1 MIAVALHDRL
11 AVAAIRTSAIG
22 LRMHVEQNVFHNGS
36 SSMAASPNTDSK
48 AIAAFVETPNFTK
61 IESLRFLGRG
71 LSSTLLFDFS
81 NFGSGY
87 QRLCLARVPRPSGCE
102 VIVDNLDGLRHSD
115 PCDSHLSFFLPWL
128 ERARFYHGRR
138 SGLSQEFV

>member
-1 MIAVALHDRL
+1 MVDHLCDRCCASRPSGGGGYPNERYWL
-11 AVAAIRTSAIG
+11 A
-22 LRMHVEQNVFHNGS
+22 NGS

-87 QRLCLARVPRPSGCE
+87 QRLWLAEVPRP
-102 VIVDNLDGLRHSD
+102 
-115 PCDSHLSFFLPWL
+115 
-128 ERARFYHGRR
+128 
-138 SGLSQEFV
+138 

>member
-1 MIAVALHDRL
+1 
-11 AVAAIRTSAIG
+11 
-22 LRMHVEQNVFHNGS
+22 MHVEQNVFHNGS
-36 SSMAASPNTDSK
+36 SSMAASANTDSK

-87 QRLCLARVPRPSGCE
+87 QRLWLAGVP
-102 VIVDNLDGLRHSD
+102 RHSD
-115 PCDSHLSFFLPWL
+115 PCENHLSFFLPWL

>member
-1 MIAVALHDRL
+1 MVDHLCDRCCGSRPSGGGGYPNEL
-11 AVAAIRTSAIG
+11 QRVNRAAAIG
-22 LRMHVEQNVFHNGS
+22 LRMQVEQNVFHNGS

-81 NFGSGY
+81 NFGSVGH
-87 QRLCLARVPRPSGCE
+87 PS
-102 VIVDNLDGLRHSD
+102 L
-115 PCDSHLSFFLPWL
+115 
-128 ERARFYHGRR
+128 
-138 SGLSQEFV
+138 